1 MQELRFNKGDF
12 GYKRRVIVTNDDD
25 VVIDLSAVGLTFNF
39 IVWNEY
45 SPSTILWTVGVDLV
59 SGIAGEVDLDIVSG
73 DFNVAGTYL
82 GKIKIMDGAIS
93 KEGTKTVRVVV
104 EESA

>member
-25 VVIDLSAVGLTFNF
+25 VVIDLSAAGLTFNF
-39 IVWNEY
+39 VVWSEY
-45 SPSTILWTVGVDLV
+45 APGTILWNVGVDLV
-59 SGIAGEVDLDIVSG
+59 SGIAGEVDVDIVAG

-82 GKIKIMDGAIS
+82 GKIRIYDALIS
-93 KEGTKTVRVVV
+93 KEGSKTVRVVV

>member
-1 MQELRFNKGDF
+1 MVELRFNKGDF

-39 IVWNEY
+39 VVWDEY
-45 SPSTILWTVGVDLV
+45 APTTILWTVGVDLV
-59 SGIAGEVDLDIVSG
+59 SGIAGEVDLDIVAG
-73 DFNVAGTYL
+73 DFNAAGTYL
-82 GKIKIMDGAIS
+82 GKVKIYDGVIS
-93 KEGTKTVRVVV
+93 KEGSKTVRVVV